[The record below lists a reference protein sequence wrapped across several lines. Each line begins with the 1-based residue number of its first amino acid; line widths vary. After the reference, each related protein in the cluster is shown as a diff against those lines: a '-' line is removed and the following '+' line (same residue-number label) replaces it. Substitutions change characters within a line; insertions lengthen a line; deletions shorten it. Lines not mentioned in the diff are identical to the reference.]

1 MSLPVHTVNIVKG
14 STQPSNPFEISHGTL
29 VAVANVVGSGAGASV
44 TTAITGLTLP
54 ANSNYGVI
62 VTPNQDAVAYVTS
75 KTTTGFSVVLN
86 PRLAANTLA
95 AGTFDVIITH

>member
-1 MSLPVHTVNIVKG
+1 MRGDPRPGRERFRQPRTTKGGLPR
-14 STQPSNPFEISHGTL
+14 SNARGHAASFSFARRP
-29 VAVANVVGSGAGASV
+29 GASV

-95 AGTFDVIITH
+95 AGTF